1 MTKIIDPISV
11 RVVVLVNIYSED
23 PTLGSCALCL
33 WKPPESSEEKRIP
46 PWGVMTAVMW
56 LWDKYS
62 HSLHTCCDAKLQIF
76 QEGGLRA

>member
-23 PTLGSCALCL
+23 PTLGCSALCL
-33 WKPPESSEEKRIP
+33 WKPPESSEEKGIP
-46 PWGVMTAVMW
+46 PWGVMTAVTW

-62 HSLHTCCDAKLQIF
+62 HYSHTCCEAKLQIF
-76 QEGGLRA
+76 QEGGLRE